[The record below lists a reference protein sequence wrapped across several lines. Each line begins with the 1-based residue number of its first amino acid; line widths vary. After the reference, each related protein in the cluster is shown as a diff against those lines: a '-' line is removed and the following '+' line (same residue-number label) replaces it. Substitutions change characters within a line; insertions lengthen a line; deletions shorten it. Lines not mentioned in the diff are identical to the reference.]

1 MCSDNLSPDKLIV
14 FEDLYK
20 KYNTRLVNYAFSI
33 IKDLPPAE
41 DVVQDT
47 FITFIQE
54 NVPLNNDQARCW
66 LYRTV
71 LYKSLNYIKKN
82 EIFQNIE
89 DNQVPTQSAE
99 EAFFDN
105 LKKQENAKAIDEVLK
120 TFSEENKELFKIYFI
135 EKVSHQEI
143 SKKLNISID
152 ASKAKKMRLKQ
163 KFIKTLKAM
172 GTDIFSQKKEKE
184 DDENGK
190 KNWPW

>member
-190 KNWPW
+190 KN

>member
-54 NVPLNNDQARCW
+54 DVPLNNDQARCW

-89 DNQVPTQSAE
+89 DNQAPTQSAE

-105 LKKQENAKAIDEVLK
+105 LKKQENAKAIDEILK

-190 KNWPW
+190 KN

>member
-152 ASKAKKMRLKQ
+152 ASKAKKMSLKQ

-190 KNWPW
+190 KN

>member
-54 NVPLNNDQARCW
+54 DVPLNNDQARCW

>member
-54 NVPLNNDQARCW
+54 DVPLNNDQARCW

-82 EIFQNIE
+82 ENFQNIE

-190 KNWPW
+190 KN